1 MRIGII
7 DDDQRFL
14 RHAVQ
19 ALKEQVPGSEVFI
32 WQAPERLMQQL
43 NVVRELDVL
52 IVDLNLPKPEGIQL
66 IGDLIARIPDLS
78 CVILTN
84 QEDESSI
91 LDGLA
96 AGAVGYV
103 SKLEIAE
110 LGKAVKDVVDGKA
123 SISPVIALRIFRLM
137 KQNAPARSSEFEG
150 LTPRERDI
158 LEDLATGASAAAVA
172 GKLGIAFDTVRS
184 HIKNIYKKFG
194 VHSRMQLVKKLNL

>member
-7 DDDQRFL
+7 DDDVRFL
-14 RHAVQ
+14 KHVVQ
-19 ALKEQVPGSEVFI
+19 KLKEQVPDSEVFT
-32 WQAPERLMQQL
+32 WQTPERLMQQL
-43 NVVRELDVL
+43 NVVRGLDLL
-52 IVDLNLPKPEGIQL
+52 IVDLYLPKPEGIKL
-66 IGDLIARIPDLS
+66 IGNVADLIPDLS

-110 LGKAVKDVVDGKA
+110 LGKTVKDVVDGKA

-137 KQNAPARSSEFEG
+137 RQNSPARTTEFEG

-158 LEDLATGASAAAVA
+158 LEELSTGASAAAVA

>member
-137 KQNAPARSSEFEG
+137 RQNSPARTTEFEG

-158 LEDLATGASAAAVA
+158 LEELSTGASAAAVA

-184 HIKNIYKKFG
+184 HIKSIYKKFG
-194 VHSRMQLVKKLNL
+194 VHSRLQLVKKLNL

>member
-19 ALKEQVPGSEVFI
+19 ALKEQVSGCQVFT
-32 WQAPERLMQQL
+32 WQTPATLMLQL
-43 NVVRELDVL
+43 NVVCDLDVL
-52 IVDLNLPKPEGIQL
+52 IVDLNLPKPEGIKL
-66 IGDLIARIPDLS
+66 IGDVIAIIPDIS

-96 AGAVGYV
+96 AGAVGYI

-110 LGKAVKDVVDGKA
+110 LGKAVKDVADGKA

-137 KQNAPARSSEFEG
+137 KQNSPARSAEFEG

-158 LEDLATGASAAAVA
+158 LEELSTGASATAVA
-172 GKLGIAFDTVRS
+172 GKLGIASDTVRS
-184 HIKNIYKKFG
+184 HIKSIYKKFG